1 VFVFCCGVCV
11 CVRVCVCDLVSVC
24 VFFLRACA
32 FAYFKVRFGVLK
44 ASFWRIA
51 LYGSCL
57 WKRGGR
63 GRGEGGGAEERIR
76 DEGASTFRGRECS
89 WGDRE

>member
-1 VFVFCCGVCV
+1 MYFFCVI
-11 CVRVCVCDLVSVC
+11 
-24 VFFLRACA
+24 
-32 FAYFKVRFGVLK
+32 VRFGVFK
-44 ASFWRIA
+44 ASVWRIA

-63 GRGEGGGAEERIR
+63 AGGWGGAEERIR

>member
-1 VFVFCCGVCV
+1 MFFQCVFCVRFLLW

-63 GRGEGGGAEERIR
+63 AGGGGQR
-76 DEGASTFRGRECS
+76 RE
-89 WGDRE
+89 